1 MDGIDTSKLNLR
13 DIPENNE
20 FNYYTGSGSDMLE
33 VTASDLDMINNPE
46 KYMEMEIRKI
56 EEEEKAIAEAQDI
69 RNGQPLDI
77 QTWELIQREREERKK
92 ARIEACMAKWS
103 KKIQQWYQHLLFYL
117 DNYSKK

>member
-56 EEEEKAIAEAQDI
+56 EEEEKAIA
-69 RNGQPLDI
+69 
-77 QTWELIQREREERKK
+77 
-92 ARIEACMAKWS
+92 
-103 KKIQQWYQHLLFYL
+103 
-117 DNYSKK
+117 

>member
-13 DIPENNE
+13 DIPENNNE

-56 EEEEKAIAEAQDI
+56 EEEEKAIAEAEDI
-69 RNGQPLDI
+69 RNGKPLDI

-103 KKIQQWYQHLLFYL
+103 KK
-117 DNYSKK
+117 N